1 MGQAEGYG
9 LIAEYFSNGPS
20 LCVVCL
26 STADELL
33 SHTLLS
39 PLAMDGS
46 SISRFYDPTTKVLCY
61 FLSSIVA
68 PPISNRLD
76 AILISILLHLC
87 HVSNPNLIP
96 LTSAY
101 RIGYEFSLGI
111 SKQHSDFHFYF
122 PSLASFYLP
131 ICLQSL
137 LFSFLYLFLFSS
149 TTPFV
154 IF

>member
-46 SISRFYDPTTKVLCY
+46 SISRLYDPTTKVLCC

-68 PPISNRLD
+68 PPISNRLG
-76 AILISILLHLC
+76 AILISIL
-87 HVSNPNLIP
+87 S
-96 LTSAY
+96 S
-101 RIGYEFSLGI
+101 SLPRVESKLDTPDQCI
-111 SKQHSDFHFYF
+111 SHWLRVLSWD
-122 PSLASFYLP
+122 L
-131 ICLQSL
+131 
-137 LFSFLYLFLFSS
+137 
-149 TTPFV
+149 
-154 IF
+154 